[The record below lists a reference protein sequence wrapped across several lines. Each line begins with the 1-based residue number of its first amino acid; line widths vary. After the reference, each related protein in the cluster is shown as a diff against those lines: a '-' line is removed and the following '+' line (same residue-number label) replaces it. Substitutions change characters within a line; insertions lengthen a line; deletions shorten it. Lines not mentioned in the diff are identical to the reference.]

1 MSDNDLAKMSDNDL
15 AKILATESDRL
26 VVVAAA
32 LQDSCNNNL
41 AVEIRRTRNTIDG
54 VIVELRARSIGGK
67 E

>member
-1 MSDNDLAKMSDNDL
+1 MISLSDDDL

-26 VVVAAA
+26 TVVAAA
-32 LQDSCNNNL
+32 LQDSCNDNL
-41 AVEIRRTRNTIDG
+41 AVEIRRTRNKIDG